1 MGGTPVIDMNLSCHR
16 TGLDEL
22 LSSEEDDDDS
32 ASSGG
37 APTEWAEPE
46 WSSR

>member
-1 MGGTPVIDMNLSCHR
+1 MVDVNLSCHR

-32 ASSGG
+32 ASSSGG
-37 APTEWAEPE
+37 APTEWVEPE